1 MPGLMALR
9 EEFGAAKP
17 LEGARIVGCLHMTIQ
32 TAVLIETLV
41 ELGASVRW
49 ASCNI
54 FSTQDHAAAAIA
66 KAGVSVFA
74 FKGESLEE
82 YWDYTVAALT
92 HPGSKG
98 PQLIVD
104 DGGDGTLLLHK
115 GYEMEHGSDWVNTA
129 SGSHEEEVIKKLLK
143 RCAKERPGWFS
154 QIVKDWKGVS
164 EETTTGVHRLYQMFE
179 AGKLLVPALN
189 VNNSGKRVKVDNLYG
204 CCKPP

>member
-1 MPGLMALR
+1 MISTKTNTKQDFKVKDISLAEFVRKEISIAEKEMPGLMAIR
-9 EEFGAAKP
+9 EKYAPQKP
-17 LEGARIVGCLHMTIQ
+17 LAGVRITGSLHMTIE

-41 ELGASVRW
+41 DLGASVRW

-66 KAGVSVFA
+66 KAGISVFA

-82 YWDYTVAALT
+82 YWDFTLAALT
-92 HPGSKG
+92 HPGGKG

-104 DGGDGTLLLHK
+104 DGGDATLFIHK
-115 GYEMEHGSDWVNTA
+115 GYELEHGSTWVNSP
-129 SGSHEEEVIKKLLK
+129 SGSQEEDVIKKLLK

-164 EETTTGVHRLYQMFE
+164 EETT
-179 AGKLLVPALN
+179 
-189 VNNSGKRVKVDNLYG
+189 
-204 CCKPP
+204 